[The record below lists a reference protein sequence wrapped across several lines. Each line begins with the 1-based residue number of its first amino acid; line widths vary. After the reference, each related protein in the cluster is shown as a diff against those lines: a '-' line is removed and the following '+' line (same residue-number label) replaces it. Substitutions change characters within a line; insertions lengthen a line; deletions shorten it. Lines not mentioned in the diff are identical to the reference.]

1 MFFVAFAFEKDVQK
15 LVFERQI
22 SEHKLGRFAS
32 NIIWNK
38 NATVQ
43 GFFPLINYFTCCT
56 MVRYDYGYD
65 YLSLSMEKNKYFTNI
80 ECLKFFSEEVFL
92 RGRIHALVFAFIVIS
107 CWLLGPFLTC

>member
-22 SEHKLGRFAS
+22 SEHKLGRFSS

-107 CWLLGPFLTC
+107 CWLLGPFLTS